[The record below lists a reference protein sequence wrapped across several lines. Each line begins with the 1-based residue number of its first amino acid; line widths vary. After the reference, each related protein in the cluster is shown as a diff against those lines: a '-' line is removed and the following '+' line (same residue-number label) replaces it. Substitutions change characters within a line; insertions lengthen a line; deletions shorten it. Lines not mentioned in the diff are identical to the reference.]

1 MKSSLK
7 FLAVLF
13 AVLLFAGHS
22 FAQAPLTAS
31 STPVTLSLIGQETLT
46 VVCTPGTVNF
56 ASNPGATVPG
66 SSAVS
71 CVSTWNLSATR
82 TSLTGYSGFAL
93 ATSALANGT
102 NLIPSSAVS
111 VSYNGNATTPCTAS
125 LTATGTGI
133 GAGAA
138 CGTTISGNLLTNNF
152 SSTHTDSIAISIAE
166 PNPLPAGT
174 YTGSLLIVFQAL

>member
-13 AVLLFAGHS
+13 AVLLFSGVS
-22 FAQAPLTAS
+22 FAQAPLTTAA
-31 STPVTLSLIGQETLT
+31 TPITLSLVGQETLT

-56 ASNPGATVPG
+56 NSAPGTTVPG
-66 SSAVS
+66 SSPVS
-71 CVSTWNLSATR
+71 CVATWNLSPTR
-82 TSLTGYSGFAL
+82 TSLTGFSGFAL

-111 VSYNGNATTPCTAS
+111 VSYNGGATTPCTSS

-138 CGTTISGNLLTNNF
+138 CGANIGGNLLSNNF
-152 SSTHTDSIAISIAE
+152 NSTHTDSIAISIAE
-166 PNPLPAGT
+166 PTPLPAGT
-174 YTGSLLIVFQAL
+174 YTGSYLVIYQAL